1 MNKKV
6 YILGAGG
13 FGREVLEL
21 YSESGR
27 IDDVDGFL
35 EENTNREG
43 EIVNGKPIY
52 DITYLDK
59 FSSSNNKPSLIGG
72 IGSTRRKRLIEELKA
87 KGYTFDSIIHPSAN
101 VSRWVEI
108 GEGVV
113 ITAGAI
119 ITCQVNIG
127 SHVQVNLGTHIG
139 HDVTI
144 GDYTTLSP
152 GAEISGNV
160 TIGKEVFIGTN
171 ATVIEKV
178 SIGDGAVIAAG
189 AVVTKDIPPM
199 ALAAGI
205 PAKVKKI
212 YNGYADKPW

>member
-13 FGREVLEL
+13 FGREILEL
-21 YSESGR
+21 YFDSGR
-27 IDDVDGFL
+27 IDEVDGFL
-35 EENTNREG
+35 EENTNRDG
-43 EIVNGKPIY
+43 EIMNGKPIY
-52 DITYLDK
+52 DITFLNK
-59 FSSSNNKPSLIGG
+59 FDSVENKPLLLGAIG
-72 IGSTRRKRLIEELKA
+72 TTKRKRLIEELKE

-101 VSRWVEI
+101 ISRWVEI
-108 GEGVV
+108 HEGVA
-113 ITAGAI
+113 ITAGVL
-119 ITCQVNIG
+119 ITCQVRIG
-127 SHVQVNLGTHIG
+127 SYVLVNQGVHIG

-189 AVVTKDIPPM
+189 AVVTEDIPPM